1 MHAQLTLEQILTF
14 LMETPLFRDLSAD
27 GLAEIVGIM
36 QVQHL
41 DAGQVLFRQ
50 GDVGDAWY
58 IVYEG
63 KVEVFREVGVGRRN
77 LVVELG
83 PRTCFGEM
91 AVLDGSPRSGT
102 VSAVEEATLL
112 RFPRGAFQSLLADE
126 SLAAHQLVLAMAR
139 VLCARQRVLTGEV
152 FGLLEN
158 PEADAPLLRTRM
170 QRLVDAYH
178 VSE

>member
-1 MHAQLTLEQILTF
+1 MESNITLEQILTF
-14 LMETPLFRDLSAD
+14 LLETPLFKDLAPD

-36 QVQHL
+36 QIQHL
-41 DAGQVLFRQ
+41 DPGQVLFHQ

-58 IVYEG
+58 VVYRG
-63 KVEVFREVGVGRRN
+63 RVEVFREIGVGRRN

-83 PRTCFGEM
+83 SHACFGEM

-102 VSAVEEATLL
+102 VQALTETVLL
-112 RFPRGAFQSLLADE
+112 RFPRGAFQAMLAGE

-139 VLCARQRVLTGEV
+139 VLCGRQRILTGEV
-152 FGLLEN
+152 FGLLEDSGA
-158 PEADAPLLRTRM
+158 ELGELRTRM

>member
-1 MHAQLTLEQILTF
+1 VDSSITLEQILTF
-14 LMETPLFRDLSAD
+14 LLETPLFKDLAPD

-36 QVQHL
+36 QIQHL
-41 DAGQVLFRQ
+41 DAGQALFQQ

-58 IVYEG
+58 VVYSG
-63 KVEVFREVGVGRRN
+63 GVEVFREVGVGRRN
-77 LVVELG
+77 LVVQLA
-83 PRTCFGEM
+83 PRACFGEM

-102 VSAVEEATLL
+102 VQAVKDSVLL
-112 RFPRGAFQSLLADE
+112 RFPRGAFQSLLAGE

-139 VLCARQRVLTGEV
+139 LLCARQRVLTGEV
-152 FGLLEN
+152 FGMLED
-158 PEADAPLLRTRM
+158 PRADLGDIRTRM